1 MTRNILLGGLLL
13 LGLTACNKDVDE
25 LPPQT
30 ETGANTFGA
39 KVNGVY
45 WVPARFGILPA
56 DDLLEAR
63 FNSPGSLLIT
73 AKNFSASPK
82 ETQFE
87 IQIVGVDG
95 PGTYLMNKSVVR
107 PTAAEP
113 YAYYV
118 RRVLTPEDE
127 WITDTQYTGTVT
139 ITKLDTHNKIVAGT
153 FEFQA
158 GSTVNAGGVLTVSDG
173 RFDIKYR

>member
-1 MTRNILLGGLLL
+1 M
-13 LGLTACNKDVDE
+13 LGLTACNKEIDE
-25 LPPQT
+25 LPPAT

-39 KVNGVY
+39 KVNGAN

-63 FNSPGSLLIT
+63 FNSPGSLIIT

-87 IQIVGVDG
+87 IQVVGVDG
-95 PGTYLMNKSVVR
+95 PGTYSMNKNVVR
-107 PTAAEP
+107 PTADGF
-113 YAYYV
+113 AYYV

-127 WITDTQYTGTVT
+127 WITDPTYTGSMT
-139 ITKLDTHNKIVAGT
+139 ITKLDTHNKIVSGT
-153 FEFQA
+153 FEFKA
-158 GSTVNAGGVLTVSDG
+158 GSLINAGGVLTVTDG

>member
-1 MTRNILLGGLLL
+1 MTRNILLAGLLL
-13 LGLTACNKDVDE
+13 LGLTACNKEVDE
-25 LPPQT
+25 LPPAT

-39 KVNGVY
+39 RVNGTN

-87 IQIVGVDG
+87 IQVVGVDG
-95 PGTYLMNKSVVR
+95 IGTYLMNKNVVR
-107 PTAAEP
+107 PSADGF
-113 YAYYV
+113 AYYLK
-118 RRVLTPEDE
+118 RVLTPEDE
-127 WITDTQYTGTVT
+127 WITDTQNTGSVT
-139 ITKLDTHNKIVAGT
+139 ITKLDAHNKIVSGT
-153 FEFQA
+153 FEFKA
-158 GSTVNAGGVLTVSDG
+158 GSMGTTGSVLTVTDG

>member
-13 LGLTACNKDVDE
+13 LGLTACNKEVDE
-25 LPPQT
+25 LPPLT

-95 PGTYLMNKSVVR
+95 PGTYLLNKNVVR
-107 PTAAEP
+107 PSADGF
-113 YAYYV
+113 AYYV

-127 WITDTQYTGTVT
+127 WITDPQYTGTVT
-139 ITKLDTHNKIVAGT
+139 LTKLDTHNKIVSGT
-153 FEFQA
+153 FEFTA
-158 GSTVNAGGVLTVSDG
+158 GSMMNAGSVLTVTDG
-173 RFDIKYR
+173 RFDLKYR

>member
-1 MTRNILLGGLLL
+1 M
-13 LGLTACNKDVDE
+13 LGLTACSKDVDE
-25 LPPQT
+25 LPAAT

-39 KVNGVY
+39 KVNGSY

-87 IQIVGVDG
+87 IQVVGVDG
-95 PGTYLMNKSVVR
+95 PGTYQMNKNVVR
-107 PTAAEP
+107 PSADGF
-113 YAYYV
+113 AYYV
-118 RRVLTPEDE
+118 KRVLTPEDE
-127 WITDTQYTGTVT
+127 WITDPVNTGTVT
-139 ITKLDTHNKIVAGT
+139 ITKLDSHNKIVAGT
-153 FEFQA
+153 FEFTA
-158 GSTVNAGGVLTVSDG
+158 GSLVNAGGVLRVTDG
-173 RFDIKYR
+173 RFDIKYH

>member
-1 MTRNILLGGLLL
+1 MTRNILLAGFLL
-13 LGLTACNKDVDE
+13 LGFTACNKDVDE
-25 LPPQT
+25 LPPLT

-39 KVNGVY
+39 KVNGVM

-87 IQIVGVDG
+87 IQVVGVDG
-95 PGTYLMNKSVVR
+95 PGTYLMNKNVVR
-107 PTAAEP
+107 PSADGF
-113 YAYYV
+113 AYYV
-118 RRVLTPEDE
+118 KRVLTPEDE
-127 WITDTQYTGTVT
+127 WITDTQYTGSVT
-139 ITKLDTHNKIVAGT
+139 ITKLDAHNKIVAGT
-153 FEFQA
+153 FEFKA
-158 GSTVNAGGVLTVSDG
+158 GSTVNAGGVLVVTDG
-173 RFDIKYR
+173 RFDIKYK